1 MGMTDLDRERL
12 IESFRTILEVARE
25 KEWKRFAELR
35 MRELIAQRSPE
46 KIREMEESRGLRVS

>member
-1 MGMTDLDRERL
+1 MTDADRERL

-25 KEWKRFAELR
+25 KEWKHIAELR

-46 KIREMEESRGLRVS
+46 KVREMEAEMGLR